1 MCKGRVVGLVEEQRA
16 EENCVLGDEKVGR
29 ITTRQARPCF
39 VRRKG
44 RYGGMVEDR
53 VRKKKSPSFDK
64 TPVLAIDGA
73 PSGAPNIWNL
83 NRRHRLPR

>member
-1 MCKGRVVGLVEEQRA
+1 MCEGRVVGLVEEQRA

-44 RYGGMVEDR
+44 RYGMVEDR
-53 VRKKKSPSFDK
+53 VRKKK
-64 TPVLAIDGA
+64 VL
-73 PSGAPNIWNL
+73 
-83 NRRHRLPR
+83 RLAKPRCWR